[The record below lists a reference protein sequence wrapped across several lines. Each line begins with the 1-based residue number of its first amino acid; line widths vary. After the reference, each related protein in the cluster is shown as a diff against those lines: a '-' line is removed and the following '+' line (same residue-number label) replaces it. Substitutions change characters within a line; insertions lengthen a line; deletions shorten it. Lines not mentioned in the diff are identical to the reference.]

1 MKLNDILKRNFILP
15 LVVSFLISICI
26 AVALSNVFVKSYFNQ
41 NLQQKLREAEKR
53 KIAPLMDTVEEL
65 IYRKIQDD
73 IVANSCVYS
82 NAM

>member
-41 NLQQKLREAEKR
+41 NLQQK
-53 KIAPLMDTVEEL
+53 
-65 IYRKIQDD
+65 
-73 IVANSCVYS
+73 C
-82 NAM
+82 